1 MINLTLVILG
11 VNMRYRVLGLFC
23 LGLINGCGSDDKI
36 VNEEMTGSGNS
47 STQVNVD
54 SDESDEISNEIL
66 DDISSEI
73 PDEILDV
80 SVNNSETLC
89 LDELTDVLTLINKQ
103 RAQQQIC
110 GDERFGP
117 VAPVTWNTLLTSAA
131 KNHSNNMANYD
142 FFSHI
147 GLDESS
153 SSTRVT
159 AQGYIWSSVSENIA
173 AGQKTAQLAVDGW
186 MKSEGHCRNIMNST
200 VTEMGLAC
208 SQNNDATYTYYWTQ
222 VFAKSR

>member
-1 MINLTLVILG
+1 
-11 VNMRYRVLGLFC
+11 MRYYVLGLLC
-23 LGLINGCGSDDKI
+23 LGLINGCGSDNQTTPD
-36 VNEEMTGSGNS
+36 NS
-47 STQVNVD
+47 SNEDIIESVNTFTQD
-54 SDESDEISNEIL
+54 SVELDDNDKAPVEVSDEIL
-66 DDISSEI
+66 DD
-73 PDEILDV
+73 
-80 SVNNSETLC
+80 NANTSETQC
-89 LDELTDVLTLINKQ
+89 LDELTDVLTLINRQ

-186 MKSEGHCRNIMNST
+186 MKSEGHCKNIMNST